1 MKRWLTL
8 MTLCVSVVYA
18 QEEEHLYELVKLGKN
33 VNTRYHESAPIIS
46 PDGNTLYF
54 FVSDHPENKFGKEHS
69 QDIWYSEKDENGDW
83 GPATHMDDPLNNR
96 RYNQVMSVSRDG
108 RTLLVRGGVNK
119 KDVGF
124 STTRRLG
131 PNKWSKPVAL
141 KIKDYQKM
149 DQGRFSG
156 ACMSS
161 DGKVLL
167 MYFSE
172 RKEHKFSDIYVSFL
186 EANNLWSRPKRI
198 QEPISTYKDEFGPFL
213 AANNKTLYFASNRS
227 GGKGS
232 MDLYKTTRLDD
243 TWLSWSEPEN
253 MGPPL
258 NTGGFDAYYSVD
270 ASGMNAFTTR
280 AYMSADGGSLDILGV
295 ISIPNLVVSGYVR
308 NKDTNQPLEAEMEYH
323 TEGIEPHFFVSD
335 ENGFYRLLLHDKR
348 NYLLS
353 AFKEGFNDLFDSVDL
368 SNAGQEE
375 EITKDFYMIPKKPE
389 ILLFGLVL
397 DQSNNN
403 PLAADFNYKAQGV
416 GSGSFSSDA
425 EEGYFSVKLPD
436 QGNYYFRVKL
446 EGYKPLID
454 S

>member
-83 GPATHMDDPLNNR
+83 GPATHMDDPLNNH
-96 RYNQVMSVSRDG
+96 RYNQVMSVSTDG

-149 DQGRFSG
+149 DKGRFSG

-172 RKEHKFSDIYVSFL
+172 RKEHKFSDIYYYGGIHLKSNGYRVF
-186 EANNLWSRPKRI
+186 
-198 QEPISTYKDEFGPFL
+198 PFHPVR
-213 AANNKTLYFASNRS
+213 KY
-227 GGKGS
+227 
-232 MDLYKTTRLDD
+232 
-243 TWLSWSEPEN
+243 
-253 MGPPL
+253 
-258 NTGGFDAYYSVD
+258 
-270 ASGMNAFTTR
+270 
-280 AYMSADGGSLDILGV
+280 SLD
-295 ISIPNLVVSGYVR
+295 
-308 NKDTNQPLEAEMEYH
+308 A
-323 TEGIEPHFFVSD
+323 
-335 ENGFYRLLLHDKR
+335 
-348 NYLLS
+348 
-353 AFKEGFNDLFDSVDL
+353 
-368 SNAGQEE
+368 
-375 EITKDFYMIPKKPE
+375 
-389 ILLFGLVL
+389 
-397 DQSNNN
+397 
-403 PLAADFNYKAQGV
+403 
-416 GSGSFSSDA
+416 
-425 EEGYFSVKLPD
+425 LPD
-436 QGNYYFRVKL
+436 
-446 EGYKPLID
+446 PLP
-454 S
+454 